1 MSEREGERKCVREE
15 VRNRDRKTE
24 TQSGRVRERR
34 EAREDSKKK
43 AWRWARTE

>member
-1 MSEREGERKCVREE
+1 MCERGSEKQRQKD
-15 VRNRDRKTE
+15 RD

-43 AWRWARTE
+43 ARGWARAE